1 LRLQKKIFGDSLP
14 QNQKYGSIPA
24 FCRLPLT
31 RKFSFL
37 QVGEFLPPNL
47 FVRESVNLPQGCR
60 LAKMSAK
67 PHGKGGERNRKGVQL
82 SPA

>member
-1 LRLQKKIFGDSLP
+1 MRLLCLGWRESNSLRLQKQI
-14 QNQKYGSIPA
+14 
-24 FCRLPLT
+24 
-31 RKFSFL
+31 L

-47 FVRESVNLPQGCR
+47 FVRESANLPQGCR

-67 PHGKGGERNRKGVQL
+67 PHGKGGERNRKGFQL

>member
-1 LRLQKKIFGDSLP
+1 MFSFENIGV
-14 QNQKYGSIPA
+14 
-24 FCRLPLT
+24 FCGLHGLPLT
-31 RKFSFL
+31 RKFLFL

-67 PHGKGGERNRKGVQL
+67 PHGKDGERNRKGVQL